1 MGRAIDMEKDI
12 GVLKSEI
19 KRLENIIRGMSKSID
34 EMSEKSTKTTHIDL
48 VDDVKEEEADNGEEK
63 ANDEGSSKS
72 SGANN
77 KSSGNAKGKTKK
89 AGSSSKWICSL

>member
-12 GVLKSEI
+12 SVLKSEI

-34 EMSEKSTKTTHIDL
+34 EMSEKSTKTKHIDL

-63 ANDEGSSKS
+63 ANDKGSSKS
-72 SGANN
+72 SGNVKSKHGNSKGKNN
-77 KSSGNAKGKTKK
+77 KHGK
-89 AGSSSKWICSL
+89 SSS